1 MVVAQNT
8 TKKKEDVRKKAGGSV
23 IRSQLSC
30 AGGREGGETI
40 QSQKRGLTGAPVR
53 AVPNS

>member
-1 MVVAQNT
+1 M
-8 TKKKEDVRKKAGGSV
+8 